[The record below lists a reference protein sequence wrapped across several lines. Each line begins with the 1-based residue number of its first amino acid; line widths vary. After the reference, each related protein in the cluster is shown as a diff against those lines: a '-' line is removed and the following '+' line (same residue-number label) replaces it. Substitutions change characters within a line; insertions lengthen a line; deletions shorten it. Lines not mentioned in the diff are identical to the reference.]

1 MSNATISEE
10 QFNKICDE
18 VEHTAKG
25 VYKVC
30 REMRLDTTLFY
41 KFISAAK
48 NQGNDQPYLKYAHA
62 KEAQCDNMADQLE
75 ELADNAEDYNKARLQ
90 VDVRKFYLS
99 KIKPKRYGD
108 HQQIEIISS
117 VNSFVESTIKIIKQY
132 VPVEVQAE
140 VINKIQASIDF
151 ND

>member
-1 MSNATISEE
+1 MASLTDK
-10 QFNKICDE
+10 QFDQICDM

-30 REMRLDTTLFY
+30 RELKLDTTDFY
-41 KFISAAK
+41 HYISSAK
-48 NQGNDQPYLKYAHA
+48 NLGNDQPGLRYAHA
-62 KEAQCDNMADQLE
+62 KETQCDNMADQLE
-75 ELADNAEDYNKARLQ
+75 DLADTATDYNKARLQ

-117 VNSFVESTIKIIKQY
+117 VNQFVESTIKIIKQY
-132 VPVEVQAE
+132 ISVEQQAE
-140 VINKIQASIDF
+140 VISKIQASIDF